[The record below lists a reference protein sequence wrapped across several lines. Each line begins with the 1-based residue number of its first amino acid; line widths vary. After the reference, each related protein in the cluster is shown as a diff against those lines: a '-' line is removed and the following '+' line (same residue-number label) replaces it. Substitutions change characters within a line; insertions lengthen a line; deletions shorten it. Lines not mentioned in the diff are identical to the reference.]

1 MCEILMDNILIVK
14 KRLFLRNNCVLPLL
28 VASKSDLQKIAKIVL
43 KLCI

>member
-14 KRLFLRNNCVLPLL
+14 KRLFLRNNCVLPRL
-28 VASKSDLQKIAKIVL
+28 VASKSDFQNIPKIVL